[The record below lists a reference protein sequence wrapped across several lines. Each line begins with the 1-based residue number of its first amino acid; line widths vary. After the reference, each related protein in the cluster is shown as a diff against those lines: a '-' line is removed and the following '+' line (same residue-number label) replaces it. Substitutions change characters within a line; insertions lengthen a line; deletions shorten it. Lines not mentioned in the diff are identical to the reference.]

1 MREFCLS
8 LLLVKS
14 WEVALANTSDELAP
28 FPEAKQKHPFMKAG
42 VCRGDTSV
50 NEIVRGPEFYT

>member
-14 WEVALANTSDELAP
+14 WEVALSNTSDELAP
-28 FPEAKQKHPFMKAG
+28 FPEAKQKKKSLHEG
-42 VCRGDTSV
+42 
-50 NEIVRGPEFYT
+50 